1 MFEPLNVASTGMN
14 AFDQEMIDITNNLA
28 NARTTGFKSGSVE
41 LESLFYQVL
50 EEAGRQLEAGTT
62 APEGVEFGTGVRVA
76 ATPKDFSQGTLEV
89 TTSPLDIAIE
99 GEGFFQF
106 RRPDG
111 EIAYSRAGNL
121 HRDADGSL
129 VDPNG
134 NFLEPQITIPSEA
147 TDIIIQPDGRVLVQT
162 AGTLDL
168 TEVGQITLAKFTNPG
183 GLTSLGKN
191 LYANT
196 SAAGSPTEGL
206 PSDSGYG
213 NIAQYSLETSN
224 VDVIEEMM
232 RMIVTQRVFDTI
244 TKAVQ
249 SYEAMLASVIKM
261 RG

>member
-1 MFEPLNVASTGMN
+1 MFKPLYAASSGMN

-41 LESLFYQVL
+41 YESLFYQVL
-50 EEAGRQLEAGTT
+50 AEAGRQLEAGTT
-62 APEGVEFGTGVRVA
+62 APEPIEFGSGVKIA
-76 ATPKDFSQGTLEV
+76 ATPRDFSQGTIEV
-89 TTSPLDIAIE
+89 TTSPLDIAVQ
-99 GEGFFQF
+99 GEGFLQF

-111 EIAYSRAGNL
+111 AIVYGRAGNL
-121 HRDADGSL
+121 HRDSDGNV

-134 NFLEPQITIPSEA
+134 NFLEPSISIPSDA
-147 TDIIIQPDGRVLVQT
+147 TDIVIQPDGRVLVQMPDT
-162 AGTLDL
+162 TDL

-191 LYANT
+191 LYDKTVA
-196 SAAGSPTEGL
+196 SGDPTEGQ
-206 PSDSGYG
+206 PDESGYG
-213 NIAQYSLETSN
+213 SIAQYSLETSN

-249 SYEAMLASVIKM
+249 SYEGMLTSVTKM